1 MFMQLVLPHGWYN
14 RHPELDEPAHFEAG
28 SPEPEK
34 EEDQTS
40 SATEQ

>member
-1 MFMQLVLPHGWYN
+1 MKLVLPPGWYDH
-14 RHPELDEPAHFEAG
+14 RPELDEPAHFEAG
-28 SPEPEK
+28 SPEHEK